1 MVSLIT
7 RNNYLDENL
16 DNESIVI
23 SSLFLPNDRL
33 VAKSNEFPRVEF
45 IIRVE
50 NSSSKL
56 FLVSSHDSNS
66 SCLIIEKSLTLPSP
80 SDKIELRVDLLFGSK
95 SSNAPEKSELDSLL
109 VSMHFSQR
117 N

>member
-1 MVSLIT
+1 MV
-7 RNNYLDENL
+7 ENL

-33 VAKSNEFPRVEF
+33 VAKSNEFPLVEF
-45 IIRVE
+45 LISVE

-56 FLVSSHDSNS
+56 FLVSSQDSNS

-80 SDKIELRVDLLFGSK
+80 SDNTELSVDLLFGFK

-109 VSMHFSQR
+109 VSIHFSQK